1 MKARTWGK
9 SVLACASVAAL
20 TCALAPAAFAAN
32 PSGTTVGDE
41 GNFDTSKKA
50 TTEVAM
56 DVNTDQIA
64 ASVPVNLKVVAKT
77 NGGDLL
83 VPTEGYKIV
92 NKSPMAIHVDKM
104 QASDVASGWKLV
116 TSRHASAGTA
126 PTGSDNELFLSVKDT
141 ALSTTETTLS
151 GATWNLAAKTDGDTT
166 DELTLGL
173 VGSTS
178 QLNSP
183 NNVTKALTISYTI
196 AAGTNS

>member
-9 SVLACASVAAL
+9 AVLTTASAMAL
-20 TCALAPAAFAAN
+20 TCALAPAALAAN
-32 PSGTTVGDE
+32 PDGTTVGGE

-50 TTEVAM
+50 TTDVAM

-104 QASDVASGWKLV
+104 QASNVASGWILV
-116 TSRHASAGTA
+116 DSKHASAGTA
-126 PTGSDNELFLSVKDT
+126 PAGSENELFLSVKDT
-141 ALSTTETTLS
+141 KLSTTETTLT
-151 GATWNLAAKTDGDTT
+151 GTGWNLAAKTDTGDT
-166 DELTLGL
+166 DELVLGL

-183 NNVTKALTISYTI
+183 NNVAKALTISYTI
-196 AAGTNS
+196 APGANS